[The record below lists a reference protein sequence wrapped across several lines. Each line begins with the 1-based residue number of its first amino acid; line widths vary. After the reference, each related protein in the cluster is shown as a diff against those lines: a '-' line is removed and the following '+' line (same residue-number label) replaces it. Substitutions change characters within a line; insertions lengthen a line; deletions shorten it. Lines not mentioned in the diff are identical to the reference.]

1 MRKLYWC
8 DLKDKGVR
16 ESSDCSHYCT
26 FGGLGLTTSKTTLK
40 SRNIVNDEDADE
52 VGMLG
57 HKVVF
62 DQNEAEIEKE
72 GLVVVRNLD
81 KHSYQ
86 NNDSLSHPGCFITS
100 GEDYF
105 SVFMGNLSVFTE
117 MVKEKAIFNTSDN
130 GEKTTYWD
138 VSLLQVIP
146 MYDGKLDTEW
156 GYWEMFEEEG
166 YIYGMDKRTCEI
178 YELQHVEM
186 EYNLPLSTDKKRY
199 ETWVISNREIKDGDD
214 VILGLPMLSKSLD
227 GKLADWAYRITEQSF
242 DYKLSLLSGIKLAT
256 ETVTVERYKE

>member
-8 DLKDKGVR
+8 DLKDKEVR
-16 ESSDCSHYCT
+16 ESSDCSHYRT
-26 FGGLGLTTSKTTLK
+26 FGGLGLTTSQTKLK
-40 SRNIVNDEDADE
+40 SHSIVNDEDADE

-57 HKVVF
+57 HAVVF
-62 DQNEAEIEKE
+62 EQDEAKIERE
-72 GLVVVRNLD
+72 RLVVIRNLD

-86 NNDSLSHPGCFITS
+86 HNDNLSHPGCFITS

-105 SVFMGNLSVFTE
+105 SAFRGNLSVFTD

-130 GEKTTYWD
+130 GEATTYWD

-146 MYDGKLDTEW
+146 MYNGKLDTEW

-178 YELQHVEM
+178 YELQHVEL
-186 EYNLPLSTDKKRY
+186 EYSLPLTTDKKRY
-199 ETWVISNREIKDGDD
+199 EVWVISNREIKEGDD
-214 VILGLPMLSKSLD
+214 VMLGLPLLSKSAE
-227 GKLADWAYRITEQSF
+227 GQLADWAYRITEQNF
-242 DYKLSLLSGIKLAT
+242 DYKLSLLSGIRPAT
-256 ETVTVERYKE
+256 ETVAVERYKE